1 MILGIASILFFI
13 YLVEPDNPDSREY
26 LSFVF
31 LIAILA
37 GFLIIIWVFIYII
50 FIYKRDK
57 VYIDEHD
64 RKIEKNSPTDG
75 SNH

>member
-1 MILGIASILFFI
+1 M
-13 YLVEPDNPDSREY
+13 
-26 LSFVF
+26 
-31 LIAILA
+31 
-37 GFLIIIWVFIYII
+37 